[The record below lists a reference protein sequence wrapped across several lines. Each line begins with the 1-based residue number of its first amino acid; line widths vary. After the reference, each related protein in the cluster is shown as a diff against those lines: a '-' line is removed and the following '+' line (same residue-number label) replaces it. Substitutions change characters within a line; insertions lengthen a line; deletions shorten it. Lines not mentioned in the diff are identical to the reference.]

1 MAKKQKDLMLTK
13 DEIQKA
19 LDESQE
25 IKKKYP
31 AFWKFYEMLL
41 ELNEGL
47 MHLEESMK
55 EDKDARNKPK

>member
-13 DEIQKA
+13 DEIQRA
-19 LDESQE
+19 FDEGQE

-47 MHLEESMK
+47 MHLEESI
-55 EDKDARNKPK
+55 RNKK

>member
-1 MAKKQKDLMLTK
+1 MLTK